1 MCALPLR
8 HARRQRTTD
17 FVEGTAISASLLC
30 LVHCLALPLLL
41 LALPALAGT
50 FFESETFHIAAAALV
65 VPAAALAFL
74 LGYRRHRAPA
84 PALLGSAG
92 AASIVA
98 ALFPGWGEGAATTMT
113 AAGSLFLI
121 SGHLINWRMRQTLA

>member
-17 FVEGTAISASLLC
+17 LVEGTAISASLLC

-50 FFESETFHIAAAALV
+50 FFKSEAFHIAAATLV

-92 AASIVA
+92 VACIVA
-98 ALFPGWGEGAATTMT
+98 ALFPGWGEGAATMMT
-113 AAGSLFLI
+113 AAGSLLLI
-121 SGHLINWRMRQTLA
+121 SGHLINWRMRRTLA